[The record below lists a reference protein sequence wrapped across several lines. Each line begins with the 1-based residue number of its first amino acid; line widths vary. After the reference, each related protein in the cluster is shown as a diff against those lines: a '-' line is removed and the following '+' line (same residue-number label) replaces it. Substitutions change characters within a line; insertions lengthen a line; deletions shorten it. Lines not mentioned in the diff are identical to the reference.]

1 MNTQLKSRFDTCLF
15 VSLFQHSKQLN
26 SESFSILVVV
36 VNFRTVDGI
45 SSFTVFAQS
54 THRNDIHTRWYI
66 YILFLLALLLHN
78 TKFTD
83 SNARWGSPQIWRGGN
98 SYAPLCIYMRLL
110 LVLLLYVATAWRQQ
124 HKNYRKD
131 RIGKRNRDVWKRA
144 YYRTNTHNGNEERKK
159 KKTQIISYNKRMGK
173 LHTHHFQRSNRTTT
187 HSIIIIFQLNWFSF
201 AAVAW
206 IGKIQQTHLYDAHLR
221 VLQIGL
227 ANKKSTLKIVMY
239 LFFYIYL
246 YIFFADYFCRVC
258 SNTAVHRDLLC
269 VVYLFL
275 FAFYTCFCRKFVASV
290 RLFALFFFFAS
301 FTRSYSL
308 ALSLSFTKQTMRQYD
323 NRKCW
328 RQRETLLLI
337 ILF

>member
-1 MNTQLKSRFDTCLF
+1 MQDEAAPKFGE
-15 VSLFQHSKQLN
+15 V
-26 SESFSILVVV
+26 EI
-36 VNFRTVDGI
+36 
-45 SSFTVFAQS
+45 A
-54 THRNDIHTRWYI
+54 THLYVYIWDCCWYCCCM
-66 YILFLLALLLHN
+66 LLLLGDNN
-78 TKFTD
+78 TKKIEKIGLESEIEMFGRELTTERTLTMGTK
-83 SNARWGSPQIWRGGN
+83 SAR
-98 SYAPLCIYMRLL
+98 
-110 LVLLLYVATAWRQQ
+110 
-124 HKNYRKD
+124 
-131 RIGKRNRDVWKRA
+131 
-144 YYRTNTHNGNEERKK
+144 K

-290 RLFALFFFFAS
+290 RLFALFFFFLLP
-301 FTRSYSL
+301 SL
-308 ALSLSFTKQTMRQYD
+308 ALTLLFSLSLFHQTDDASIWQS
-323 NRKCW
+323 
-328 RQRETLLLI
+328 
-337 ILF
+337 